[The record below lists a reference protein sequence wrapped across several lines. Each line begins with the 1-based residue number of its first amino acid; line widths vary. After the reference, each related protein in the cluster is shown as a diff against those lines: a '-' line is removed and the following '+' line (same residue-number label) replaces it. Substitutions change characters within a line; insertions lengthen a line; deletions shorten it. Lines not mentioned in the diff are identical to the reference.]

1 MIPNAVFAYFRE
13 RFPPINMALFAI
25 LFFTVQA
32 VSSFFIAGQE
42 ERPFWWYILGILA
55 VISFFFRLRVF
66 DEIKDFDIDLHNHP
80 QRVLQSGRIGLKHLI
95 SLSVLGTVIEIV
107 WSLLSGWPV
116 ILVWLFAL
124 GYSLLMRYEF
134 FTGKFLNK
142 YLLLYATTH
151 MLVMPLIILWVYTAF
166 HPALEILFPF
176 YILAALSLLSGFSF
190 EVARKI
196 HSPVAERPG
205 VDSYSKSLGY
215 STSVILVLLL
225 LLGGV
230 LVQLYLLSLIDA
242 RLWAYVLIGIVFFFA
257 LLLYVNNLFRPTE
270 KSLRLAEKIV
280 SLFMLA
286 AYMSIII
293 EVYFQ

>member
-1 MIPNAVFAYFRE
+1 MISKAVFAYFRE
-13 RFPPINMALFAI
+13 RFPPINMALFTI

-32 VSSFFIAGQE
+32 VCSFFIAQQL
-42 ERPFWWYILGILA
+42 ERPVWWFLLGIPA

-66 DEIKDFDIDLHNHP
+66 DEIKDFDIDMRNHP
-80 QRVLQSGRIGLKHLI
+80 QRVLQSGRIHLKHLI
-95 SLSVLGTVIEIV
+95 SLSVLGTVVEII

-116 ILVWLFAL
+116 ILVWLIAV

-166 HPALEILFPF
+166 HPPLEILLPF

-205 VDSYSKSLGY
+205 VDSYSGSLGY
-215 STSVILVLLL
+215 SASVVLVLLF

-242 RLWAYVLIGIVFFFA
+242 RLWSYILIGVVFFFA
-257 LLLYVNNLFRPTE
+257 LLLYVNNFFRPNE
-270 KSLRLAEKIV
+270 KSLRLAEKMV

-286 AYMSIII
+286 AYLSIII
-293 EVYFQ
+293 EVQL